1 MIARMRFALARMLVV
16 AGAAILLAGCG
27 MADSHANLPKF
38 MREAEPPPRQQGAAP
53 DVKQLVR
60 DNVAS
65 IFVASAHASNIAVS
79 PPRRDPRGPGWIA
92 CVKANVSGMSNQAI
106 GLQTYVVFIEG
117 GRIWNRHRADA
128 DDKCDAESYE
138 PL

>member
-1 MIARMRFALARMLVV
+1 MIARMRFVLARIPVV
-16 AGAAILLAGCG
+16 AGAAVLLAGCG

-38 MREAEPPPRQQGAAP
+38 MRQAETPPSQPAAP

-60 DNVAS
+60 DNLAS

-92 CVKANVSGMSNQAI
+92 CVKASVSGMSDRPLGQ
-106 GLQTYVVFIEG
+106 QTYVVFIDN